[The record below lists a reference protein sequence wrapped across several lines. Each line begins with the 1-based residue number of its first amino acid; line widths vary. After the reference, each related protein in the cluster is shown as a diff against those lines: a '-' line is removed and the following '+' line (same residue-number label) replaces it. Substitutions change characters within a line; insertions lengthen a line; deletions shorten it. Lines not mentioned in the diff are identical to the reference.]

1 MYKTEIK
8 MKITHVSTYIAGGAG
23 VAAFRLHNA
32 LLERGIDSTFLV
44 KSGICN
50 QTDNKHILKC
60 PPYYPIS
67 YRIKKKLGISN
78 DDFYFKSLKN
88 KQLSYDIA
96 TLPVAPFRI
105 EDQQIV
111 KEADVI
117 HLHWVSDFL
126 NFPTFF
132 KSVKQ
137 PIVWTLH
144 DMNTFKGFFH
154 YDSDYERNE
163 NEFYQTTD
171 KKIRQLKKQ
180 SIHTKDNIFIVS
192 PSKWLGNL
200 SQNSDILHDYY
211 HDVIPY
217 NLDFNLFP
225 PIDRLKA
232 KQQLGINN
240 GLKTLLFVANEI
252 NSFRKGFDLLI
263 DAIRNLERTDF
274 NLISIGAGGNHIE
287 LNSNIKHIH
296 IEQINRLSELNMLYS
311 GADITMLPSREDN
324 LPNVMLE
331 SLANGTPVM
340 SFSNGGMAE
349 HIVTGKNGILITEI
363 NSEMLK
369 YNIVNFLNDKYTFDN
384 QAIRQYA
391 KDRFSESIQVEKYIN
406 LYKNILN
413 QNIKS

>member
-1 MYKTEIK
+1 
-8 MKITHVSTYIAGGAG
+8 MKIVHVSTYMSGGAG
-23 VAAFRLHNA
+23 VAAFRLHKA
-32 LLERGIDSTFLV
+32 LFERGIDSSFLV
-44 KSGICN
+44 KSGSCN
-50 QTDNKHILKC
+50 QNDNQHILKC

-78 DDFYFKSLKN
+78 DDLYFKNLNK

-111 KEADVI
+111 KEADII

-154 YDSDYERNE
+154 YDGDYERNK
-163 NEFYQTTD
+163 NEFYKATD
-171 KKIRQLKKQ
+171 KKIRQLKNQ

-225 PIDRLKA
+225 SIDRQKA
-232 KQQLGINN
+232 KEQLGINN

-252 NSFRKGFDLLI
+252 NSYRKGFDLLI
-263 DAIRNLERTDF
+263 DAIRNLNRTDF
-274 NLISIGAGGNHIE
+274 NLISIGAGGNYFEI
-287 LNSNIKHIH
+287 NNKIKHIH
-296 IEQINRLSELNMLYS
+296 IEQINSLSELNMLYS
-311 GADITMLPSREDN
+311 GADITILPSREDN

-331 SLANGTPVM
+331 SFANGTPVM

-349 HIVTGKNGILITEI
+349 HIATGKNGILITEI
-363 NSEMLK
+363 NSEILK
-369 YNIVNFLNDKYTFDN
+369 SNIADFLDNKYTFDN
-384 QAIRQYA
+384 QAVRQYA
-391 KDRFSESIQVEKYIN
+391 KNQFSESIQVEKYIN